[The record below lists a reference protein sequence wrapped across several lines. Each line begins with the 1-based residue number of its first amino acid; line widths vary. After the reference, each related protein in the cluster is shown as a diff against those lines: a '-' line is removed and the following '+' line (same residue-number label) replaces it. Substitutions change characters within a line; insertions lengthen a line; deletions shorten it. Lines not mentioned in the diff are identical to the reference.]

1 MKMSGNI
8 SRKNFISRIVF
19 VSLIS
24 TVYTPGNAQPDRN
37 QNYACRDSENQTIA
51 LNVTLKTCY
60 PADMTINGTVVANE
74 EGCQPPIINVIFGI
88 SAVIT
93 GCHIILY
100 RCFYNGTEEWLILTP
115 IPTESND
122 TAIPTERND
131 PAIPTESND
140 TAIRTERNDPG
151 LPTEAIVAIC
161 FGIVFLMIIII
172 IIVRWRFSAHYLKKF
187 LPVSAP
193 QTRILW
199 KKNSR
204 GKNPTDDTAN
214 DQSTQSEAEAVKLV
228 PSGDGERQETL
239 ESSKDDNITVI
250 E

>member
-115 IPTESND
+115 I
-122 TAIPTERND
+122 
-131 PAIPTESND
+131 
-140 TAIRTERNDPG
+140 RTERNDPG

-172 IIVRWRFSAHYLKKF
+172 IIVRWRDIRRFSAHYLKKF

>member
-115 IPTESND
+115 IQ
-122 TAIPTERND
+122 TERHD
-131 PAIPTESND
+131 TGLSTGAKCAI
-140 TAIRTERNDPG
+140 G
-151 LPTEAIVAIC
+151 LVTSA
-161 FGIVFLMIIII
+161 MIIII
-172 IIVRWRFSAHYLKKF
+172 IIIILVQWRNIRRFTARYLKRF
-187 LPVSAP
+187 LPVSSP
-193 QTRILW
+193 QTRI
-199 KKNSR
+199 
-204 GKNPTDDTAN
+204 PIDDSAN
-214 DQSTQSEAEAVKLV
+214 DQSTPSEAEAMKLV

-239 ESSKDDNITVI
+239 ESSKDD

>member
-115 IPTESND
+115 IPTE
-122 TAIPTERND
+122 RND
-131 PAIPTESND
+131 P
-140 TAIRTERNDPG
+140 AIRTERNDPG

-172 IIVRWRFSAHYLKKF
+172 IIVRWRDIRRFSAHYLKKF

>member
-115 IPTESND
+115 IQ
-122 TAIPTERND
+122 TERH
-131 PAIPTESND
+131 D

>member
-131 PAIPTESND
+131 PGLSTGDKCAI
-140 TAIRTERNDPG
+140 G
-151 LPTEAIVAIC
+151 LVISA
-161 FGIVFLMIIII
+161 MIIIAI
-172 IIVRWRFSAHYLKKF
+172 ICVQWRNIRRFTARYLKRF
-187 LPVSAP
+187 LPVSSP
-193 QTRILW
+193 QTRI
-199 KKNSR
+199 
-204 GKNPTDDTAN
+204 PTDDTAN
-214 DQSTQSEAEAVKLV
+214 DQSTLSEAEAMKLV

-239 ESSKDDNITVI
+239 ESSKDD

>member
-122 TAIPTERND
+122 TAI
-131 PAIPTESND
+131 
-140 TAIRTERNDPG
+140 RTERNDPG

-172 IIVRWRFSAHYLKKF
+172 IIVRWRDIRRFSAHYLKKF

>member
-115 IPTESND
+115 IQ
-122 TAIPTERND
+122 TERHD
-131 PAIPTESND
+131 TGLSTGAKCAI
-140 TAIRTERNDPG
+140 G
-151 LPTEAIVAIC
+151 LVTSA
-161 FGIVFLMIIII
+161 MIIII
-172 IIVRWRFSAHYLKKF
+172 IIIILVQWRNIRRFTARYLKRF
-187 LPVSAP
+187 LPVSSP
-193 QTRILW
+193 QTRI
-199 KKNSR
+199 
-204 GKNPTDDTAN
+204 PIDDSAN
-214 DQSTQSEAEAVKLV
+214 DQSTPSEAEAMKLV

-239 ESSKDDNITVI
+239 ESSKDDG
-250 E
+250 

>member
-115 IPTESND
+115 IQ
-122 TAIPTERND
+122 TERH
-131 PAIPTESND
+131 D

-172 IIVRWRFSAHYLKKF
+172 IIVRWRDIRRFSAHYLKKF

>member
-115 IPTESND
+115 IQ
-122 TAIPTERND
+122 TERHD
-131 PAIPTESND
+131 TGLSTGAKCAI
-140 TAIRTERNDPG
+140 G
-151 LPTEAIVAIC
+151 LVTSA
-161 FGIVFLMIIII
+161 MIIII
-172 IIVRWRFSAHYLKKF
+172 IIIILVQWRNIRRFTARYLKRF
-187 LPVSAP
+187 LPVSSP
-193 QTRILW
+193 QTRI
-199 KKNSR
+199 
-204 GKNPTDDTAN
+204 PIDDSAN
-214 DQSTQSEAEAVKLV
+214 DQSTPSEAEAVKLV

>member
-115 IPTESND
+115 IPTE
-122 TAIPTERND
+122 RND

-140 TAIRTERNDPG
+140 TAIRTERNDPAIRTERNDPG
-151 LPTEAIVAIC
+151 LSTAAKGALGFVISVMIVI
-161 FGIVFLMIIII
+161 ITIIII
-172 IIVRWRFSAHYLKKF
+172 CVQWSNICRFTARYLKRF
-187 LPVSAP
+187 LPVSSP
-193 QTRILW
+193 QTRI
-199 KKNSR
+199 
-204 GKNPTDDTAN
+204 PTDDTAN
-214 DQSTQSEAEAVKLV
+214 DQPTPSEAEAMKLV

-239 ESSKDDNITVI
+239 ESSKDD